1 MYRSLYFALM
11 ALVAWMCSTGV
22 VPAAADAQAMNKSLG
37 RGVNIIGYD
46 PLWKSRD
53 QARFQD
59 KHFRLLHEAGF
70 QTVRINLH
78 PFRHMAKEAPYALP
92 ESWWQTLEWAV
103 TNATRNQLNAIID
116 FHEYN
121 PMGQDPQ
128 ANRERF
134 LAFWRQVSTRY
145 AQAPESVLFEI
156 LNEPCRKLT
165 PELWNEYLRDALGI
179 IREKNPNRFVVIGPA
194 FWNSIKQLD
203 TLRLPEDDRRIIVTA
218 HYYLP
223 MAFTH
228 QGATWS
234 EPPHPVGVS
243 WGSAAEL
250 KDLETNLAGV
260 AAWATKQ
267 NRPIFLGEFGAY
279 DKGPLES
286 RVRYTSAVARQAEKF
301 GFSWAYWQFDSDF
314 ILYNIAA
321 DSWNEPIRQ
330 ALVGGK

>member
-1 MYRSLYFALM
+1 MYRLLV
-11 ALVAWMCSTGV
+11 LVAFLALTARDL
-22 VPAAADAQAMNKSLG
+22 PAAEDAFAMNRQLG

-53 QARFQD
+53 QARFQE

-78 PFRHMAKEAPYALP
+78 PFRHMAKEAPYQLP
-92 ESWWQTLEWAV
+92 ETWWQTLEWAV
-103 TNATRNQLNAIID
+103 TNATRNHLNVLLD

-128 ANRERF
+128 GNRERF
-134 LAFWRQVSTRY
+134 LAFWREASARY
-145 AQAPESVLFEI
+145 ARAPQNVLFEI
-156 LNEPCRKLT
+156 LNEPCKKLT
-165 PELWNEYLRDALGI
+165 PELWNEYLREALAI
-179 IREKNPNRFVVIGPA
+179 IREKNPDRFVVIGPA

-203 TLRLPEDDRRIIVTA
+203 SLKLPEDDRRIIVTV

-228 QGATWS
+228 QGAPWS
-234 EPPHPVGVS
+234 DPPHPLGVS
-243 WGSAAEL
+243 WGSPEDL
-250 KDLETNLAGV
+250 QELETNLSNV
-260 AAWATKQ
+260 AQWSKKA

-286 RVRYTSAVARQAEKF
+286 RVRYTSAVARQAEKL

-314 ILYNIAA
+314 ILYNIPA
-321 DSWNEPIRQ
+321 DAWNEPIRN
-330 ALVGGK
+330 ALVGVK